1 MRISQ
6 ILLLGIA
13 LFVLGVVAFAYQG
26 INDTTRKKVIDPPA
40 APSNLV
46 VR

>member
-1 MRISQ
+1 MRINQ

-13 LFVLGVVAFAYQG
+13 LLVIGVLAFAYQG
-26 INDTTRKKVIDPPA
+26 NTDTTRKKVIDPPT